1 MQHLEIT
8 ILQIILQFDQYAYFV
23 DHASSKLDI
32 LIGTINFIVVFFII
46 PCAIQVLVIYAL
58 IRIGIMLYKHTNKHN
73 INNDDTKE

>member
-23 DHASSKLDI
+23 DNASSKLDI

-46 PCAIQVLVIYAL
+46 PWVIQVLAIYAL

-73 INNDDTKE
+73 NNNNDTKE